1 MEYPGGRTEPGA
13 AGEGRVSSPP
23 KGFAQKSPA
32 PVTKTF
38 HRRPGKKGPDFRQ
51 LQQFFPNLGDVQPE
65 GPVGGKGS
73 PQRGGGTAGVR
84 PQWVPAV
91 LGNAEAGATV
101 QSDGGFLR
109 CQEGF
114 CQFFPWRAP
123 RITEETDRPRS
134 SQQAWARS
142 PRVHA
147 GPFRTQ
153 MSPGLPLGQGQKDQ
167 VYGFVHGHEEP
178 GHGGL
183 CQGERAAGGDL
194 LQKQRDDAAPCAHD
208 IATPGAGDPG
218 TTRPQGGGFGKSGF
232 FHEGLGSS
240 HGVDG
245 IGGLVSGEADQ
256 GLHPG
261 GCGGLQ
267 HMFCAQYVGST
278 ASRGKKIHRRVP
290 A

>member
-1 MEYPGGRTEPGA
+1 
-13 AGEGRVSSPP
+13 
-23 KGFAQKSPA
+23 
-32 PVTKTF
+32 
-38 HRRPGKKGPDFRQ
+38 
-51 LQQFFPNLGDVQPE
+51 
-65 GPVGGKGS
+65 
-73 PQRGGGTAGVR
+73 
-84 PQWVPAV
+84 
-91 LGNAEAGATV
+91 
-101 QSDGGFLR
+101 
-109 CQEGF
+109 
-114 CQFFPWRAP
+114 
-123 RITEETDRPRS
+123 
-134 SQQAWARS
+134 
-142 PRVHA
+142 
-147 GPFRTQ
+147 
-153 MSPGLPLGQGQKDQ
+153 MS
-167 VYGFVHGHEEP
+167 FVHGHEEP

-267 HMFCAQYVGST
+267 HMFCAQYVGSDGLQREKNSQEGT
-278 ASRGKKIHRRVP
+278 CLRA
-290 A
+290 AA